1 MSEASDVSATDIWLY
16 VALANPEN
24 TRVSDDPLAIREAM
38 RERPDPPSPVP
49 EEPATESDEEDE
61 EGTSWHNPRHRR
73 VGAASDVRSE
83 PRFRDVDHSG
93 GDEETNGETDGEA
106 AAVGHPGGALRGAR
120 GQEDEGD
127 DEDEDEGEDDED
139 CEDEGGEDGDDL
151 DEVGGDMDGMG
162 CDDDPRGERGR
173 DSEALGRLSPL
184 VSERDSDVA
193 SVRSD
198 LFRRCVGGR
207 CAPCAWRPWC
217 RCGLAEVSH
226 VFGDRVPFRRCVGGR
241 CALAE
246 VSRVLG
252 DRWPMCATIKVC
264 HGRGVP
270 RSRCAAI
277 EVCHNQGVP
286 QPRCAVIEVCRDR
299 GVPQPRCAT
308 VRGCATV
315 EVCVGVVRLQRRHLR
330 QCRPCHPL
338 RRRRA
343 RTRSTARARAPGR
356 ANAAR
361 SLAFAVTR
369 IGLIPRGRLRA
380 IPGVVDRLGFR
391 GHNERCRALRAFGA
405 RHGDLRGI
413 RFLQL

>member
-217 RCGLAEVSH
+217 RCGLAEVS
-226 VFGDRVPFRRCVGGR
+226 
-241 CALAE
+241 
-246 VSRVLG
+246 RVLG
-252 DRWPMCATIKVC
+252 DLGADVAWPKCPMCLVTESPSGGVSVADVPWPRCPVC
-264 HGRGVP
+264 LVTDGR
-270 RSRCAAI
+270 C
-277 EVCHNQGVP
+277 VP
-286 QPRCAVIEVCRDR
+286 QSR
-299 GVPQPRCAT
+299 
-308 VRGCATV
+308 CATV
-315 EVCVGVVRLQRRHLR
+315 EVCRDQGVLR
-330 QCRPCHPL
+330 SRCATTKVCH
-338 RRRRA
+338 
-343 RTRSTARARAPGR
+343 
-356 ANAAR
+356 N
-361 SLAFAVTR
+361 
-369 IGLIPRGRLRA
+369 RGVL
-380 IPGVVDRLGFR
+380 
-391 GHNERCRALRAFGA
+391 
-405 RHGDLRGI
+405 
-413 RFLQL
+413 